1 MTNNA
6 TKFVLGLAVAGIV
19 AAIAPGFVHMTAH
32 EAGVIDDKASVLLFV
47 GVFLAGSAVAFGLGR
62 SVGADLPP
70 SVEPGAA
77 TPVDPADAPRPS
89 YGPLLLGIGATTL
102 GCGGA
107 LGPRYFIVGIAIAVI
122 AATVWIF
129 DAMRPHVDPV
139 DATNVDH
146 RFLAPL
152 AMPVGAFLLAITIA
166 ISLSRV
172 LLAVSEVASW
182 VIALIVAAVVL
193 LVLTMIANRVP
204 ATKVVVGLA
213 GVGMLGVLVAGGA
226 GAGIG
231 ERDFEHHENET
242 PQVEITAQ
250 NIAYDRNIIAFP
262 ADTDVELI
270 FNNLDTGTFHNV
282 AIYDEANAP
291 VFNGKPIAHGT
302 QDYTFKTP
310 APGTYRY
317 VCDFHPA
324 MTGELR
330 VAQEGSKE

>member
-6 TKFVLGLAVAGIV
+6 AKFTLGLAVAGLV
-19 AAIAPGFVHMTAH
+19 AAVAPGILHM
-32 EAGVIDDKASVLLFV
+32 AGFEPAIFDDKTAWLLFI
-47 GVFLAGSAVAFGLGR
+47 GVFLAGSAVAFGIGR

-70 SVEPGAA
+70 SVEAGAA
-77 TPVDPADAPRPS
+77 TPIDPADAPRPS
-89 YGPLLLGIGATTL
+89 YGPLIAGIGATTL

-107 LGPRYFIVGIAIAVI
+107 LGPRYFIAGIVISVLAVSLW
-122 AATVWIF
+122 AYDSLRT
-129 DAMRPHVDPV
+129 HVAPV

-166 ISLSRV
+166 ISMSRV
-172 LLAVSEVASW
+172 LLATSETASW
-182 VIALIVAAVVL
+182 VIALIVAAVML
-193 LVLTMIANRVP
+193 FILTLIANRVP
-204 ATKVVVGLA
+204 ATKVVIGLA
-213 GVGMLGVLVAGGA
+213 GVGMVGVLAAGGA

-231 ERDFEHHENET
+231 ERNFEKHEHET
-242 PQVEITAQ
+242 PTVEITAK

-262 ADTDVELI
+262 ADNDVEII
-270 FNNLDTGTFHNV
+270 FTNLDTGTFHNV
-282 AIYDEANAP
+282 AIYDENNAP
-291 VFNGKPIAHGT
+291 VFNGKPIAKGT
-302 QDYTFKTP
+302 QNYTFETP

-330 VAQEGSKE
+330 LTQEGSK